1 VGANECT
8 ICSCALARSL
18 TAWHKHPARHCAY
31 TCFEGVGIWRAVSY
45 LQAAAET
52 CVKHRRRPRLLPKG
66 GEPRWTRARARPP
79 RLVYLLCQ
87 CDAIFRQAD
96 AKSSAVFN
104 ANWHLPPEPEGDALR
119 DDSERD
125 QRGFTCLAENIRKT
139 DRFPRAV
146 LADEDI
152 SKAALLHLKE
162 PERVLRIE
170 FWQDLLVRNGE
181 DRRQSAS
188 CQIVWY
194 TYTRAYSRSRF

>member
-1 VGANECT
+1 MRTNAQ
-8 ICSCALARSL
+8 SARAPS
-18 TAWHKHPARHCAY
+18 
-31 TCFEGVGIWRAVSY
+31 RAVLPHGRSTRQGI
-45 LQAAAET
+45 LEANVSGKSASSAQFHT
-52 CVKHRRRPRLLPKG
+52 CKQQQRHASNTDAGRACFRKALSHG
-66 GEPRWTRARARPP
+66 GRARARPP

-139 DRFPRAV
+139 DRFPSAE

-162 PERVLRIE
+162 PERVLRKE
-170 FWQDLLVRNGE
+170 FWQDLLVRNG
-181 DRRQSAS
+181 
-188 CQIVWY
+188 
-194 TYTRAYSRSRF
+194 